1 MNASGIQHPH
11 PPRVPAPPGR
21 PRTGFTLVETVVAL
35 AIAGAV
41 FVPSVVLVQR
51 LLAEDGRLDTQV
63 ADNLQRRAAPLVIST
78 TLPDRP

>member
-1 MNASGIQHPH
+1 MNASCISQRHL
-11 PPRVPAPPGR
+11 PRVPAPPGR

-51 LLAEDGRLDTQV
+51 LLAEDSRLDAQV
-63 ADNLQRRAAPLVIST
+63 ADNLQRRAAPIVIPTS
-78 TLPDRP
+78 LPDRP